1 MRRLRRGTVL
11 HADDAAE
18 QVRAAARVFEHL
30 GHGGVASRAGMRGIG
45 RCGQPPADE
54 GRLAEP
60 VAVRRVARQV
70 GQLVLG
76 QDPHVGVQPEAH
88 LRKRGDQSV
97 DHRLGQ
103 DAEVLRDELDVVGAQ
118 PPEQRLDHVTCE
130 MPRGLVVAQPGP
142 ARERDVHSWARHN
155 VVSS

>member
-1 MRRLRRGTVL
+1 
-11 HADDAAE
+11 
-18 QVRAAARVFEHL
+18 
-30 GHGGVASRAGMRGIG
+30 MRGIG
-45 RCGQPPADE
+45 RCGKPPADE

-88 LRKRGDQSV
+88 LRKRDHQSI

-103 DAEVLRDELDVVGAQ
+103 DAEVLRNELDVVGAQ
-118 PPEQRLDHVTCE
+118 PSEQRLDDRTRE
-130 MPRGLVVAQPGP
+130 MPGGLVVAQPGP
-142 ARERDVHSWARHN
+142 ARQRDVHGRARHN